1 MSEGYAV
8 DVAALRAAAG
18 TYCAGRVEVERRDV
32 ERRTGESATF
42 GFSVLREA
50 MDGAMRVL
58 GERAAAVAEQ
68 IHGAGRTGQ

>member
-18 TYCAGRVEVERRDV
+18 TYCAGRVERRDV